1 MRQPPFPR
9 DEFLR
14 PPRLENLPF
23 PTAGGTVINREEYA
37 RAP

>member
-14 PPRLENLPF
+14 PPRLENLTF
-23 PTAGGTVINREEYA
+23 PLPEELS
-37 RAP
+37 